1 MPHQFLHHFEFGPDA
16 PEQGRIG
23 VSESM
28 PADAL
33 LNIEGFGNWPNV
45 FAKDGCAPVRP
56 SSLVQSARKG
66 PGVTTYKLARLSPG
80 DQRISE
86 LRMERD
92 RLLRGLRLAATD
104 DAEDDR
110 SVTLSSPRSKSTSRH
125 LSPNSSPLPRAC
137 GCCEENERA
146 FAKSEVV
153 DQSSNLQGGK
163 HSRSAPPL
171 CALSDNLNRFIR
183 KNETWMSYKYWMV
196 TRFIYLVSRA

>member
-125 LSPNSSPLPRAC
+125 LSPNSSLCLEPVDAARRTSVRSRRARWST
-137 GCCEENERA
+137 RA
-146 FAKSEVV
+146 LISKAVSTAGVLRLFAPC
-153 DQSSNLQGGK
+153 
-163 HSRSAPPL
+163 R
-171 CALSDNLNRFIR
+171 
-183 KNETWMSYKYWMV
+183 T
-196 TRFIYLVSRA
+196 T